1 MNKIKQLEYRLNQ
14 EKNKYGLVGAK
25 PARVQEFD
33 DAEHEISA
41 HINPYDWG
49 IEVNLKT
56 GYNPIQDDRQKR
68 YARVKKIK
76 DGLETVVL
84 QVGSGHEVAHW
95 ELPLGSERGCPM
107 DVYNHDKIV
116 EGIKKGLPEDKNSD
130 KIAGY
135 VANMFEDTLINPRV
149 KEYFGD
155 FSGQILFWDG
165 QGLKIEENTGKK
177 GFTPLYEAFVK
188 INLHLFG
195 DKWDKVFLKRHYT
208 NSSEV
213 EKVVKNV
220 VKSLNFP
227 ENIQDTSILFNKS
240 QWPIMAEKYAKAIS
254 DLLEDMPQERLSAYD
269 FVQNQEGSGAPGKKQ
284 QKTGNGVEEKVK
296 TKEGKEEIAYGRYKG
311 GESQSPNFT
320 SFEQLDALYQ
330 RLAKAIPVKVET
342 ISRESS
348 MEISPLNYRAFD
360 FEKDNPLK
368 IKTSKFFFNEE
379 GFSFAYPNQ
388 FLNIDFKQ
396 KIQRK
401 SFPNFKMVLVDN
413 SGSMK
418 DGINGDAGNKDFI
431 PFGDKS
437 KYHFALLGYFGI
449 ENFLQ
454 KQGIAPYINH
464 GVSLFSDKTRFKKG
478 TYKEL
483 IETRKLL
490 FEPNWDV
497 TNLDA
502 NVLKQALEGDE
513 SFFLSISDGAVSN
526 WNSEKSEIERLVKQN
541 YYAHIQLGSGTEMT
555 RDLES
560 WGMPVFYVNSGQD
573 LTKLMV
579 DITKNVYHPFV
590 QEAKTNN

>member
-348 MEISPLNYRAFD
+348 MEISPLNYRVFD